1 MSLIKKLEKMDKDS
15 GILLITIY
23 IELILLQRYLNQVHF
38 CQF

>member
-23 IELILLQRYLNQVHF
+23 IELILLQR
-38 CQF
+38 